1 MDYRFPPHR
10 RTLAAAAR
18 IASIRFRIDDL
29 GRELEAVIM
38 RTTASPTWYPKAVAV
53 GRIVIGVIFLWAGLE
68 KAIGGAGEWTAKGF
82 LAFGTGGT
90 LGWPFV
96 TGAVVEG
103 TIYNP
108 THDFWVGLSANASAM
123 SIINLLV
130 PFGQIAIGTALILGI
145 ATRFAAF
152 MGSLMMLFFF
162 FAAWDFAYGIVNQHL
177 TYAVVTFGLGVIGA
191 GNYYGLDAGLG
202 GSLPAGIRRW
212 FASGDTVAA

>member
-1 MDYRFPPHR
+1 MDYLFLQAR
-10 RTLAAAAR
+10 RTLASAAR

-38 RTTASPTWYPKAVAV
+38 RTTASLSWYPMAVAI
-53 GRIVIGVIFLWAGLE
+53 GRVVIGVIFLWAGLE
-68 KAIGGAGEWTAKGF
+68 KVIGGAGEWSAKGF
-82 LAFGTGGT
+82 LAFGTSGT

-96 TGAVVEG
+96 TEVAEG
-103 TIYNP
+103 TVFNP
-108 THDFWVGLSANASAM
+108 THDFWVGLFASAM
-123 SIINLLV
+123 
-130 PFGQIAIGTALILGI
+130 GA
-145 ATRFAAF
+145 
-152 MGSLMMLFFF
+152 LMMLFFF

-177 TYAVVTFGLGVIGA
+177 TYAVVTLGLGVIGA

>member
-1 MDYRFPPHR
+1 
-10 RTLAAAAR
+10 
-18 IASIRFRIDDL
+18 
-29 GRELEAVIM
+29 M
-38 RTTASPTWYPKAVAV
+38 RTTASPTWYPKAVAI

-68 KAIGGAGEWTAKGF
+68 KVIGGAGEWTATGV

-96 TGAVVEG
+96 TEVVEG
-103 TIYNP
+103 TVFNP
-108 THDFWVGLSANASAM
+108 THDFWVGLSANAGAM
-123 SIINLLV
+123 SVINLLV
-130 PFGQIAIGTALILGI
+130 PFGQIAIGTSLILGI
-145 ATRFAAF
+145 ATRFASA
-152 MGSLMMLFFF
+152 MGALMMLFFF

-177 TYAVVTFGLGVIGA
+177 TYAVVTLGLGVIGA

>member
-1 MDYRFPPHR
+1 MDYRFPLSR
-10 RTLAAAAR
+10 RTLAVAAR

-38 RTTASPTWYPKAVAV
+38 RTTASPTWYPKAVAI
-53 GRIVIGVIFLWAGLE
+53 GRIIIGVIFLWAGLE
-68 KAIGGAGEWTAKGF
+68 KVIGGAGEWTAKGF

-103 TIYNP
+103 TIFNP
-108 THDFWVGLSANASAM
+108 THQFWVDLSKNDGLMNVV
-123 SIINLLV
+123 NFLV
-130 PFGQIAIGTALILGI
+130 QFGQISIGLALILGV
-145 ATRFAAF
+145 ATRFASL

-162 FAAWDFAYGIVNQHL
+162 VAAWDFAYGVVNQHL
-177 TYAVVTFGLGVIGA
+177 TYAVVTLGLGVIGA

>member
-1 MDYRFPPHR
+1 MDYRFSLSR
-10 RTLAAAAR
+10 RTLASAAR
-18 IASIRFRIDDL
+18 IASIRFWIDDL
-29 GRELEAVIM
+29 GRKLEAVHM
-38 RTTASPTWYPKAVAV
+38 RTTASLSWYPKAVAI

-68 KAIGGAGEWTAKGF
+68 KVIGGAGEWTAKGF

-96 TGAVVEG
+96 TEVVEG
-103 TIYNP
+103 TVFNP
-108 THDFWVGLSANASAM
+108 THDFWVGLSANEGVM
-123 SIINLLV
+123 SVINLLV
-130 PFGQIAIGTALILGI
+130 PFGQIAIGTSLILGI
-145 ATRFAAF
+145 ATRLASL

-177 TYAVVTFGLGVIGA
+177 TYAVVTLGLGIIGA

>member
-1 MDYRFPPHR
+1 
-10 RTLAAAAR
+10 
-18 IASIRFRIDDL
+18 
-29 GRELEAVIM
+29 M
-38 RTTASPTWYPKAVAV
+38 RTTASPTWYPKAVAI

-68 KAIGGAGEWTAKGF
+68 KVIGGAGEWSAKGF
-82 LAFGTGGT
+82 LAFGTSGT

-96 TGAVVEG
+96 TEVAEG
-103 TIYNP
+103 TVFNP
-108 THDFWVGLSANASAM
+108 THDFWVGLSANAGAM
-123 SIINLLV
+123 SVINLLV
-130 PFGQIAIGTALILGI
+130 PFGQVAIGTALILGI
-145 ATRFAAF
+145 ATRFASF
-152 MGSLMMLFFF
+152 MGALMMLFFF